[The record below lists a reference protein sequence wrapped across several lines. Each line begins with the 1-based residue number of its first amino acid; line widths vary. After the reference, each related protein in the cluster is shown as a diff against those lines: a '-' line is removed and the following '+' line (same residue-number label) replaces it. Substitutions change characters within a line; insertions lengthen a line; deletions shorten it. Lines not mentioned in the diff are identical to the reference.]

1 MPSREGFCFHEYTF
15 FAVQQEVPVQNKPK
29 TVAEKRF
36 MTKTHI
42 PNIMAFWKNVLLSAK
57 AAMGCVISIKVQHI
71 GTSKI
76 NTIMPANLKSKTQLV
91 EYHA

>member
-1 MPSREGFCFHEYTF
+1 MPSREGFCFHEYTL

-42 PNIMAFWKNVLLSAK
+42 PNIMAF
-57 AAMGCVISIKVQHI
+57 
-71 GTSKI
+71 
-76 NTIMPANLKSKTQLV
+76 
-91 EYHA
+91 